1 MVCRAFLCREI
12 CSSFILKNYNN
23 LKTLIMSRKF
33 LSMIAICMIFMVSC
47 TDNKKPAVS
56 NSSDASAEAP
66 AMPIPMDPNVRY
78 GKLDNGLT
86 YYIRHNEKPD
96 NRADFY
102 IAQKVGSVLEEENQR
117 GLAHFLEHMA
127 FNGTT
132 NLPGMTLRNYLQS
145 RGVKFGENLNAWTA
159 IDETVYLIQN
169 VQTDLPGLVDTCLL
183 ILHDWSSFI
192 ALEDEEIDNER
203 GVILEEERTTGGAT
217 RRVRETLLPKMYPG
231 SPYGERLPIGT
242 KEVIANFSYQDLRDY
257 YHKWYRPDLQG
268 IIVVGD
274 IDVDAIE
281 ARIKEMFADIPA
293 PVNPAERTQFMI
305 DDNKK
310 PIVAVASDPELT
322 SIDLNIFYKHDATP
336 DSLKGDLSY
345 WVSDYVTSI
354 ISKMQI
360 NRLQELTQKPNP
372 PFVYGY
378 SYYGDYYVSP
388 TKEAWTSMA
397 APKDVEGIDEAI
409 TALVT
414 ENKRMQQYGFTA
426 SEYERAKADFMKTI
440 ESAYNERNN
449 TENEKHVNACL
460 YHFLN
465 NEPMMDIETEYML
478 YQQIIP
484 NIPLET
490 INEVASQLIREDN
503 LVITLSGPEKEGE
516 KLPTEKELLAMYKKA
531 NSVKV
536 EPYTEEVFDGP
547 IVPELP
553 KPGTV
558 KSETANKTFGTTEW
572 TLSNGMKVIYKQTT
586 FKDDEIRMSAYS
598 PGGLTA
604 LPQDDPYTL
613 QNLGNIITLGGV
625 GEFSAI
631 DLPKVLAGKKVN
643 VTPYI
648 STYSEGMSGSCSPK
662 DLETML
668 QLVYLYFTAPR
679 ADQEAFESNMQR
691 TKAMVK
697 NMELDPSITLSDS
710 LTKIM
715 YNNHPLR
722 LRMLVDDYDKV
733 DYAKAMEM
741 YKDRFADPNN
751 FTFTFVG
758 NIDVETFK
766 PLVEQY
772 LASLNNNKRDENW
785 KDVGLSI
792 NNNNHKSHY
801 NKEMQDAKTSVYM
814 IYNGDMEYNLYNEIY
829 MDVLS
834 DVLDIVYTKSIREEQ
849 GGTYGVGVMGQTI
862 NRPKDS
868 FMFLIAFDTND
879 EVYATL
885 MDIAKAG
892 LKDMAEN
899 GPRQEDLSKVIE
911 NKFKKRAEELQENK
925 FWTNAI
931 MTQVTD
937 NMDIVTE
944 YENIVKDITVE
955 SVADFAKQIVNGNLK
970 EVVQLPVK

>member
-1 MVCRAFLCREI
+1 MRKYLLTLLIVI
-12 CSSFILKNYNN
+12 SFSI
-23 LKTLIMSRKF
+23 
-33 LSMIAICMIFMVSC
+33 
-47 TDNKKPAVS
+47 
-56 NSSDASAEAP
+56 NSFAQM
-66 AMPIPMDPNVRY
+66 AMPLPMDPNVRY

-102 IAQKVGSVLEEENQR
+102 IAQKVGSVLEEESQR

-159 IDETVYLIQN
+159 IDQTVYMVTN

-203 GVILEEERTTGGAT
+203 GVILEEERTTGGAN
-217 RRVRETLLPKMYPG
+217 RRVMETLLPKMYPG
-231 SPYGERLPIGT
+231 SPYGERLPIGL

-268 IIVVGD
+268 LIIVGD

-305 DDNKK
+305 EDNAE
-310 PIVAVASDPELT
+310 PIVAVASDAELT
-322 SIDLNIFYKHDATP
+322 SYSLSLYYKHEATP
-336 DSLKGDLSY
+336 DSLKNDANYWMSEYVLSL
-345 WVSDYVTSI
+345 
-354 ISKMQI
+354 ISQMQI

-378 SYYGDYYVSP
+378 SYYGDYYVAP
-388 TKEAWTSMA
+388 TKEAWTSFA
-397 APKDVEGIDEAI
+397 APKDIEGIDEAI
-409 TALVT
+409 NALVA

-426 SEYERAKADFMKTI
+426 SEYERAKADFMKSI

-449 TENEKHVNACL
+449 TENEKYVNACL
-460 YHFLN
+460 DHFLS
-465 NEPMMDIETEYML
+465 NEPLMDIETEYNL
-478 YQQIIP
+478 YQQVIP
-484 NIPLET
+484 NIPLEV
-490 INEVASQLIREDN
+490 INAFASQLITEDN
-503 LVITLSGPEKEGE
+503 LVITLSAPQKEGE
-516 KLPTEKELLAMYKKA
+516 TLPTEEELLAMYNKA
-531 NSVKV
+531 IAMEV
-536 EPYTEEVFDGP
+536 EPYEEEVFDGP
-547 IVPELP
+547 IVAELP
-553 KPGTV
+553 KPGTIKKENTNEV
-558 KSETANKTFGTTEW
+558 FGTTEW
-572 TLSNGMKVIYKQTT
+572 TLSNGMKVIYKQTD
-586 FKDDEIRMSAYS
+586 FKEDEIRMSAYS

-604 LPQDDPYTL
+604 LPQEDPYTL
-613 QNLGNIITLGGV
+613 QVLGDIITLGGV

-631 DLPKVLAGKKVN
+631 DLPKVLAGKKVS
-643 VTPYI
+643 VSPYI
-648 STYSEGMSGSCSPK
+648 NTYSEGMSGNCSPK

-679 ADQEAFESNMQR
+679 ADQEAFQSEMQR
-691 TKAMVK
+691 TQAMLK
-697 NMELDPSITLSDS
+697 NMELNPMITLSDS
-710 LTKIM
+710 LTKVM

-722 LRMLVDDYDKV
+722 LRMKVEDYDKV
-733 DYAKAMEM
+733 DYAKAMKM
-741 YKDRFADPNN
+741 YADRFADPNN

-772 LASLNNNKRDENW
+772 LASLKKNKRKENW
-785 KDVGLSI
+785 KDVGLNIVDNSY
-792 NNNNHKSHY
+792 KTHY
-801 NKEMQDAKTSVYM
+801 RREMQDPMTSVYM
-814 IYNGDMEYNLYNEIY
+814 IYDGKMEYNLKNQIY

-834 DVLDIVYTKSIREEQ
+834 DVLDIIYTKSIREEQ
-849 GGTYGVGVMGQTI
+849 GGTYGVGVMGQTM
-862 NRPKDS
+862 NRPKEG
-868 FMFLIAFDTND
+868 FMFYIVFDTND

-892 LKDMAEN
+892 LQDIAEN
-899 GPRQEDLSKVIE
+899 GPRQEDLSKVLE
-911 NKFKKRAEELQENK
+911 NKFKKRTEQLQENR

-937 NMDIVTE
+937 NIDILTE
-944 YENIVKDITVE
+944 YESIVKEITVE
-955 SVADFAKQIVNGNLK
+955 SVAEFAKQILNGNLK
-970 EVVQLPVK
+970 EVVQLPAK

>member
-1 MVCRAFLCREI
+1 MKKYLFSL
-12 CSSFILKNYNN
+12 L
-23 LKTLIMSRKF
+23 
-33 LSMIAICMIFMVSC
+33 MIAMFSI
-47 TDNKKPAVS
+47 
-56 NSSDASAEAP
+56 NSFAQM
-66 AMPIPMDPNVRY
+66 AMPVPMDPNVRY
-78 GKLDNGLT
+78 GKLDNGMT
-86 YYIRHNEKPD
+86 YYIRHNEKPK

-159 IDETVYLIQN
+159 IDETVYLIGN
-169 VQTDLPGLVDTCLL
+169 VQTDIPGLVDTCLL

-192 ALEDEEIDNER
+192 ALEEEEIDNER
-203 GVILEEERTTGGAT
+203 GVILEEERTTGGAN
-217 RRVRETLLPKMYPG
+217 RRVMETLLPKMYPG

-268 IIVVGD
+268 LIIVGD

-293 PVNPAERTQFMI
+293 TVNPAERTQFMI
-305 DDNKK
+305 EDNAE
-310 PIVAVASDPELT
+310 PIIAVASDAELT
-322 SIDLNIFYKHDATP
+322 SISLQIFCKHDATP
-336 DSLKGDLSY
+336 DSLKNNLNY
-345 WVSDYVTSI
+345 WMSQYLLNL
-354 ISKMQI
+354 ISEMQI

-378 SYYGDYYVSP
+378 SYYGNYYLTP
-388 TKEAWTSMA
+388 TKEAWVSAA
-397 APKDVEGIDEAI
+397 APKDIEGIDEAI

-426 SEYERAKADFMKTI
+426 SEYERAKADFLKKV

-449 TENEKHVNACL
+449 TENEKYVDACL
-460 YHFLN
+460 EHFLH
-465 NEPMMDIETEYML
+465 NEPMMDIETEYQF

-484 NIPLET
+484 NIPLEVV
-490 INEVASQLIREDN
+490 NMLAKELITEDN
-503 LVITLSGPEKEGE
+503 LVITLSAPKKEGE
-516 KLPTEKELLAMYKKA
+516 TLPTEEELLAMYNKA
-531 NSVKV
+531 NAMEV
-536 EPYTEEVFDGP
+536 EAYVEEVFDGP
-547 IVPELP
+547 IVAELP
-553 KPGTV
+553 TPGSV
-558 KSETANKTFGTTEW
+558 DKENVNETFGTTEW

-598 PGGLTA
+598 PGGVTT

-613 QNLGNIITLGGV
+613 QSLNSIITLGGV

-631 DLPKVLAGKKVN
+631 DLPKVLAGKKVS
-643 VTPYI
+643 VSPYI
-648 STYSEGMSGSCSPK
+648 STYSEGMSGYCSPK
-662 DLETML
+662 DLETMM

-691 TKAMVK
+691 TKAMAK
-697 NMELDPSITLSDS
+697 NMELNPNTTLSDS
-710 LTKIM
+710 LTKVM

-722 LRMLVDDYDKV
+722 MRMTVEDYDKV

-741 YKDRFADPNN
+741 YKERFSDPNN

-758 NIDVETFK
+758 NIDVEVFK

-772 LASLNNNKRDENW
+772 LASLQGVDRKENW
-785 KDVGLSI
+785 KDVGLIIS
-792 NNNNHKSHY
+792 NKDYSTHY
-801 NKEMQDAKTSVYM
+801 KKEMQDAKTSVYM
-814 IYNGDMEYNLYNEIY
+814 IYNGKMKDNLYNQVY

-849 GGTYGVGVMGQTI
+849 GGTYGVGVMGQTMR
-862 NRPKDS
+862 RPKDN

-892 LKDMAEN
+892 LEDIAKN
-899 GPRQEDLSKVIE
+899 GPRQEDLSKVLE
-911 NKFKKRAEELQENK
+911 NKMKKRSEELQENR
-925 FWTNAI
+925 FWANVI

-937 NMDIVTE
+937 NIDIMTE
-944 YENIVKDITVE
+944 YEKIIKDIDVK
-955 SVADFAKQIVNGNLK
+955 SVAKFAKKITKGSLK

>member
-1 MVCRAFLCREI
+1 MKKYLLSLLIVVAFGFN
-12 CSSFILKNYNN
+12 SFAQMMAL
-23 LKTLIMSRKF
+23 
-33 LSMIAICMIFMVSC
+33 
-47 TDNKKPAVS
+47 
-56 NSSDASAEAP
+56 
-66 AMPIPMDPNVRY
+66 PMDPNVRY
-78 GKLDNGLT
+78 GKLENGLT

-145 RGVKFGENLNAWTA
+145 RGIKFGENLNAYTA
-159 IDETVYLIQN
+159 IDQTVYMVTN

-192 ALEDEEIDNER
+192 ALEDTEIDNER
-203 GVILEEERTTGGAT
+203 GVILEEERTTGGAN
-217 RRVRETLLPKMYPG
+217 RRVMEQILPKMYPN

-242 KEVIANFSYQDLRDY
+242 REVIANFKYDELRDY
-257 YHKWYRPDLQG
+257 YKKWYRPDLQG
-268 IIVVGD
+268 LIIVGD

-293 PVNPAERTQFMI
+293 PVNAATRTQFMI
-305 DDNKK
+305 EDNEE
-310 PIVAVASDPELT
+310 PIVAIATDPELT
-322 SIDLNIFYKHDATP
+322 SYQISMYHKQDATP
-336 DSLKGDLSY
+336 DSLKNDITY
-345 WVSDYVTSI
+345 WMSEYLINLVAD
-354 ISKMQI
+354 MQN

-388 TKEAWTSMA
+388 TKDAWTNVVVA
-397 APKDVEGIDEAI
+397 KDGAGIEEAI
-409 TALVT
+409 AAIVAET
-414 ENKRMQQYGFTA
+414 KRMQEYGFTA
-426 SEYERAKADFMKTI
+426 SEYERAKADFLKYV

-449 TENEKHVNACL
+449 TENEKHVDACL
-460 YHFLN
+460 DHFLS
-465 NEPMMDIETEYML
+465 NEPMMDIETEYQL

-484 NIPLET
+484 NLPLEA
-490 INEVASQLIREDN
+490 INA
-503 LVITLSGPEKEGE
+503 LVKEIIPENNFVMTLLAPEKEGE
-516 KLPTEKELLAMYKKA
+516 VLPTEEELLAMYNNA
-531 NSVKV
+531 LNV
-536 EPYTEEVFDGP
+536 EVEAYEEEVFDGP
-547 IVPELP
+547 IVAKLR
-553 KPGTV
+553 KPGKVVAAT
-558 KSETANKTFGTTEW
+558 KDETFGTTEW

-586 FKDDEIRMSAYS
+586 FKEDEIRMSAYS
-598 PGGLTA
+598 EGGLTV

-613 QNLGNIITLGGV
+613 QVLGDIITLGGV

-631 DLPKVLAGKKVN
+631 DLPKVLAGKKVS
-643 VTPYI
+643 VSPYI

-679 ADQEAFESNMQR
+679 ADEEAFASTMER
-691 TKAMVK
+691 TKAMLK
-697 NMELDPSITLSDS
+697 NMELNPMITFSDT
-710 LTKIM
+710 LNKVL
-715 YNNHPLR
+715 YNNHPLTV
-722 LRMLVDDYDKV
+722 RMKVEDYDKV
-733 DYAKAMEM
+733 DYAKAMEF

-758 NIDVETFK
+758 NIDVKTFR

-772 LASLNNNKRDENW
+772 LGSLKKNKRSEDW
-785 KDVGLSI
+785 KNIGLSV
-792 NNNNHKSHY
+792 NDDNYVTHY
-801 NKEMQDAKTSVYM
+801 RKEMQDPKTSVYM
-814 IYNGDMEYNLYNEIY
+814 IYNGDMEYNLYNDTY

-849 GGTYGVGVMGQTI
+849 GGTYGVGVMGQVN
-862 NRPKDS
+862 NRPEDN
-868 FMFLIAFDTND
+868 FMFYIVFDTND

-892 LKDMAEN
+892 LKDIAEN
-899 GPRQEDLSKVIE
+899 GPRQEDLTKVLE
-911 NKFKKRAEELQENK
+911 NKLKKRAEDLQENR
-925 FWTNAI
+925 FWTSTI
-931 MTQVTD
+931 TSKERD
-937 NMDIVTE
+937 NIDFVTE
-944 YENIVKDITVE
+944 YESIINGITVE
-955 SVADFAKQIVNGNLK
+955 SVADFAKQILSGNLK